1 MARADAVRFTVL
13 PDREAL
19 DRKAA
24 ALIWEAV
31 RAKPDLL
38 ICLASG
44 GTPTG
49 TYALLAAAPE
59 QLARARYIQLD
70 EWAGVGPDDPASCA
84 AYLERTVRGPLAV
97 PPERWIGI
105 RGDAPDAAAECRRVA
120 AALEEAGPIDLCILG
135 LGLNGHLA
143 LNEPAESFDPFCHVA
158 TLAEQSR
165 THPMLAETAAPVRQ
179 GLTLG
184 LGDILRARRIL
195 LMVSGVAKREP
206 LARLAARRVT
216 PALPASFLWLHGD
229 AVCLCDR
236 DAAADTELD
245 DADP

>member
-1 MARADAVRFTVL
+1 MRFTVL
-13 PDREAL
+13 PDREAP
-19 DRKAA
+19 DREAA
-24 ALIWEAV
+24 ALIWEAAQ
-31 RAKPDLL
+31 AKPDLL

-44 GTPTG
+44 DTPTG
-49 TYALLAAAPE
+49 TYALLAQEPE
-59 QLARARYIQLD
+59 HLASARFIQLD

-84 AYLERTVRGPLAV
+84 AYLERTLLGPLAV
-97 PPERWIGI
+97 PPERRIDFC
-105 RGDAPDAAAECRRVA
+105 GDAPDAVAECQRVA
-120 AALEEAGPIDLCILG
+120 TALEEAGPIDLCILG

-165 THPMLAETAAPVRQ
+165 THPMLAETVAPVRQ

-184 LGDILRARRIL
+184 LGDILRSRRIL
-195 LMVSGVAKREP
+195 LLVTGAAKRTP

-216 PALPASFLWLHGD
+216 PTLPASFLWLHGD
-229 AVCLCDR
+229 TVCLCDR

-245 DADP
+245 DTEP

>member
-1 MARADAVRFTVL
+1 MRFTVL

-19 DRKAA
+19 DRAAA
-24 ALIWEAV
+24 ALIWEAA
-31 RAKPDLL
+31 RAKPDPL

-44 GTPTG
+44 DTPTG
-49 TYALLAAAPE
+49 TYALLAQEPE
-59 QLARARYIQLD
+59 HLASARFIQLD
-70 EWAGVGPDDPASCA
+70 EWAGLGAEDSASCA
-84 AYLERTVRGPLAV
+84 AYLKRTLLGPLAV
-97 PPERWIGI
+97 PPERRIDF
-105 RGDAPDAAAECRRVA
+105 RGDAEDAAAECRRVA
-120 AALEEAGPIDLCILG
+120 AALEAAGPIDLCILG

-195 LMVSGVAKREP
+195 LMVSGAAKRAP
-206 LARLAARRVT
+206 LAQLAARRVT
-216 PALPASFLWLHGD
+216 PTFPASFLWLHGD

-236 DAAADTELD
+236 DAAADTKLHGTE
-245 DADP
+245 A

>member
-1 MARADAVRFTVL
+1 MRITVL

-19 DRKAA
+19 DRAA
-24 ALIWEAV
+24 ADVIWEAA

-44 GTPTG
+44 ETPTG
-49 TYALLAAAPE
+49 MYALLTAAPE
-59 QLARARYIQLD
+59 RLASARYVQLD
-70 EWAGVGPDDPASCA
+70 EWAGISPDDPASCA
-84 AYLERTVRGPLAV
+84 AYLERTMLGPLAV
-97 PPERWIGI
+97 PPERRIDF

-120 AALEEAGPIDLCILG
+120 AALEAAGLIDLCILG

-143 LNEPAESFDPFCHVA
+143 LNEPAESFDPFCHIA
-158 TLAEQSR
+158 TLAERSR
-165 THPMLAETAAPVRQ
+165 GHPMLAETVAPVHQ

-195 LMVSGVAKREP
+195 LMVSGAAKRAP
-206 LARLAARRVT
+206 LAQLAARRIT

-236 DAAADTELD
+236 EAAQDTGLEG
-245 DADP
+245 AGQ

>member
-1 MARADAVRFTVL
+1 MRFTVL

-19 DRKAA
+19 DREAA
-24 ALIWEAV
+24 ALIWEAA
-31 RAKPDLL
+31 RGRSDLL

-44 GTPTG
+44 DTPSG
-49 TYALLAAAPE
+49 TYALLAGAPDR
-59 QLARARYIQLD
+59 LASARYIQLD
-70 EWAGVGPDDPASCA
+70 EWAGIGADDPASCA

-105 RGDAPDAAAECRRVA
+105 QGDAPDAAAECRRVTTV
-120 AALEEAGPIDLCILG
+120 LEDAGPIDLCILG
-135 LGLNGHLA
+135 LGRNGHLG

-158 TLAEQSR
+158 TLATLSR
-165 THPMLAETAAPVRQ
+165 GHPMLAETATSVRQ

-184 LGDILRARRIL
+184 LGDILRARRVL
-195 LMVSGVAKREP
+195 LLVSGAAKRAP

-216 PALPASFLWLHGD
+216 SALPASLLWLHGD

-236 DAAADTELD
+236 DAAAGTGLGE
-245 DADP
+245 AEP

>member
-1 MARADAVRFTVL
+1 MRITVL

-19 DRKAA
+19 DRAA
-24 ALIWEAV
+24 AEVIWEAA

-49 TYALLAAAPE
+49 TYALLTGAPE
-59 QLARARYIQLD
+59 RLADARYIQLD
-70 EWAGVGPDDPASCA
+70 EWAGPSPDHPASCA

-105 RGDAPDAAAECRRVA
+105 RGDAPDAAVECRRVA
-120 AALEEAGPIDLCILG
+120 TALEEAGPIDLCILG

-158 TLAEQSR
+158 TLGERSR
-165 THPMLAETAAPVRQ
+165 SHPMLAATAAPVRH

-195 LMVSGVAKREP
+195 LMVSGAAKREP

-216 PALPASFLWLHGD
+216 PTLPASFLWLHGD
-229 AVCLCDR
+229 AVCLCDK
-236 DAAADTELD
+236 DAAADIERD
-245 DADP
+245 DAEP